1 MQDMMAT
8 AKCEGNKCGN
18 RKTVVQNH
26 LIPDAPLDQSSNSYI
41 GEGMYALSDTVAD
54 HGAVRL

>member
-1 MQDMMAT
+1 MAT